1 MHLKN
6 TYSDIV
12 DLNIKNL
19 LSPWLQHVGYM
30 QDTVSML
37 QFRKNLLNTKIIFDL
52 YILCAFI
59 LLQFNKI
66 TFQLLNICV
75 WNFKLFI
82 DYMNFWLIDWLYIYF
97 IWLYVYIHNLSL
109 SLVLT
114 SINRFVIIITI
125 NITINRFVAKFAT
138 RLNLNT
144 TKTSVIKRKNLVCL
158 LILRNSLLV
167 GGHRHA
173 KTLA

>member
-6 TYSDIV
+6 TYSDIL

-30 QDTVSML
+30 QDTMSML

-82 DYMNFWLIDWLYIYF
+82 DHMNFWLIDWLYIYF

-109 SLVLT
+109 SLSLVLT
-114 SINRFVIIITI
+114 SINRFVIYRKIRDEIKSEYNKNQCYQEKKI
-125 NITINRFVAKFAT
+125 WFVYLFWE
-138 RLNLNT
+138 
-144 TKTSVIKRKNLVCL
+144 IPC
-158 LILRNSLLV
+158 
-167 GGHRHA
+167 
-173 KTLA
+173 